1 MSKGSEQREAPVR
14 FDEAGGVLTVT
25 LERDSAIN
33 AVTAP
38 MLRTIERELTD
49 RAANEELRLV
59 VLRGA
64 GRGFCSGADLGGE
77 SGSQDPDLAVLEA
90 GNAVVTAILDY
101 PVPVVAVV
109 HGPVAGIG
117 VSLALACDLVL
128 ARDDA
133 YFLLAFT
140 RIGLMPDGGATELV
154 AASIGRAR
162 AMRMALLAEKLPAGE
177 ALEAGL
183 VSHVFSEREFDAG
196 VADLLT
202 ALAAGPTRAYRATR
216 QAINAATLP
225 GIADAFAREHAG
237 QGALL
242 SSADFAEGVT
252 AFRERRT
259 ARFSGA

>member
-1 MSKGSEQREAPVR
+1 MSRGSDEREAPVR
-14 FDEAGGVLTVT
+14 FEESGGVLTVT
-25 LERDSAIN
+25 LDRDSSLN

-38 MLRTIERELTD
+38 MLRAMEGELAR
-49 RAANEELRLV
+49 RAGDEELRLV

-90 GNAVVTAILDY
+90 GNDVVTAILGY

-128 ARDDA
+128 ARQDA

-162 AMRMALLAEKLPAGE
+162 AMRMALLAEKLPASE

-183 VSHVFSEREFDAG
+183 ISHVFAEQEFDAG
-196 VADLLT
+196 VTDLVT

-216 QAINAATLP
+216 QAVNAATLP
-225 GIADAFAREHAG
+225 GITDAFAREHAG
-237 QGALL
+237 QGSLL
-242 SSADFAEGVT
+242 TSSDFAEGVS

>member
-1 MSKGSEQREAPVR
+1 MSKGSGQREAPVR
-14 FDEAGGVLTVT
+14 FDETGGVLTVT
-25 LERDSAIN
+25 LERDSALN

-38 MLRTIERELTD
+38 MLQGIERELAH
-49 RAANEELRLV
+49 RAGDEELRLV

-64 GRGFCSGADLGGE
+64 GRGFCSGADLGSDGA
-77 SGSQDPDLAVLEA
+77 SQDPDVAVLEA
-90 GNAVVTAILDY
+90 GNDVVTAILGY

-109 HGPVAGIG
+109 HGPVVGIG

-128 ARDDA
+128 AREDA

-162 AMRMALLAEKLPAGE
+162 AMRMALLAEKLPARE

-183 VSHVFSEREFDAG
+183 VSHVFAESEFDAG

-225 GIADAFAREHAG
+225 GITDAFAREHTG

-252 AFRERRT
+252 AFRERRP
-259 ARFSGA
+259 ARFIGA

>member
-1 MSKGSEQREAPVR
+1 MSIARDEREARVR
-14 FDEAGGVLTVT
+14 FDETGGVLTVT
-25 LERDSAIN
+25 LDRDSSLN

-38 MLRTIERELTD
+38 MLRTIERELSA
-49 RAANEELRLV
+49 RAGDEELRLV

-77 SGSQDPDLAVLEA
+77 GGSDDPDLAVLEA
-90 GNAVVTAILDY
+90 GNDVVRAILDY

-109 HGPVAGIG
+109 HGAVAGIG

-128 ARDDA
+128 AREDA
-133 YFLLAFT
+133 YLLLAFT

-162 AMRMALLAEKLPAGE
+162 AMRMALLAERLPARE
-177 ALEAGL
+177 AFEVGL
-183 VSHVFSEREFDAG
+183 VSHVVSEREFDAG
-196 VADLLT
+196 IADLLT

-225 GIADAFAREHAG
+225 GITDAFGREHTG

-242 SSADFAEGVT
+242 SSADFAEGVA
-252 AFRERRT
+252 AFRERRS
-259 ARFSGA
+259 ARFTGA